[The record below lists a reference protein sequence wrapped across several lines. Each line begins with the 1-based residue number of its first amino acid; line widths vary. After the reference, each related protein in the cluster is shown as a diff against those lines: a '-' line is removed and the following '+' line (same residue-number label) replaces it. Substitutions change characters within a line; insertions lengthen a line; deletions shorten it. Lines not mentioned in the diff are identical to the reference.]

1 VAIFLSQFRLW
12 NGQQPVVRLRR
23 YTLIIH
29 ERLGA
34 GVYKTPAPAPD
45 PFLQKDSRRMNKQS
59 PLADVD
65 PKDIHQPEVEL
76 LRLYGGHTL
85 SFFGLAPKNRHFLA
99 PGGTGLVNYQL
110 MRKVAVV
117 LGDPVCAPEARE
129 QTTRS
134 FLDFCALHRW
144 RVAFYQTS
152 PERLAVYRSLRLRTF
167 KMGEEAILY
176 PQTFTLQGS
185 ALANVRT
192 SCRRAEREGVRIQ
205 WYEGVPPLE
214 GMQHIEDISKAWLGQ
229 KAGKQATERGFGMGR
244 VDELTE
250 SAERAEMIAAVSTP
264 APVLPRATP
273 RLLTAVATMDTGQ
286 PCAFVT
292 FTPIYGCLASEAT
305 VAGRPSEMQGWGW
318 TLDLMRRGRNA
329 PPGVMELL
337 LVRAMERFCLGGAH
351 RVSLGLVALADSRRE
366 MTVAGQALASFVTDR
381 MALLGPSRTLFAFKQ
396 KFDPCWESRYLVAS
410 SRLAFPKIAL
420 AVLRL
425 RHYSGSGLV
434 RLLTRWFT
442 RLTDDSLSSSKER
455 G

>member
-1 VAIFLSQFRLW
+1 MKK
-12 NGQQPVVRLRR
+12 QPP
-23 YTLIIH
+23 I
-29 ERLGA
+29 
-34 GVYKTPAPAPD
+34 
-45 PFLQKDSRRMNKQS
+45 
-59 PLADVD
+59 ADVD
-65 PKDIHQPEVEL
+65 PKDIHQPEAEL

-85 SFFGLAPKNRHFLA
+85 SFFGLAPKQRHFLA

-110 MRKVAVV
+110 TRKVAVV

-144 RVAFYQTS
+144 RVAFYQAS
-152 PERLAVYRSLRLRTF
+152 PERLAVYRSLRLRAF

-214 GMQHIEDISKAWLGQ
+214 GMQHLEDISRVWLDQ

-250 SAERAEMIAAVSTP
+250 SAERAEMIAAISTP
-264 APVLPRATP
+264 APVLPLAAP
-273 RLLTAVATMDTGQ
+273 RLLTAVAKMGTGQ

-292 FTPIYGCLASEAT
+292 FTPIYGCLASEAM
-305 VAGRPSEMQGWGW
+305 VPGRQSEMQGWGW
-318 TLDLMRRGRNA
+318 TLDLMRRVRNA

-337 LVRAMERFCLGGAH
+337 LVRAMERFRLCGAH
-351 RVSLGLVALADSRRE
+351 RVSLGLVALADSRQE
-366 MTVAGQALASFVTDR
+366 MTVAGRALASFVTDR
-381 MALLGPSRTLFAFKQ
+381 MALLRSSRTLFAFKQ
-396 KFDPCWESRYLVAS
+396 KFDPCWESRYLVANTTLGLPNIVRAALQLRNS
-410 SRLAFPKIAL
+410 S
-420 AVLRL
+420 
-425 RHYSGSGLV
+425 GDGQ
-434 RLLTRWFT
+434 
-442 RLTDDSLSSSKER
+442 D
-455 G
+455 

>member
-1 VAIFLSQFRLW
+1 
-12 NGQQPVVRLRR
+12 
-23 YTLIIH
+23 
-29 ERLGA
+29 
-34 GVYKTPAPAPD
+34 
-45 PFLQKDSRRMNKQS
+45 MNKQP

-65 PKDIHQPEVEL
+65 PKDINQPEAEL
-76 LRLYGGHTL
+76 LRLYGDHTL
-85 SFFGLAPKNRHFLA
+85 SFFGLAPKQRHFLA

-144 RVAFYQTS
+144 RVAFYQAS
-152 PERLAVYRSLRLRTF
+152 PERLAAYRSLRLRTF

-214 GMQHIEDISKAWLGQ
+214 GMQHIEDISRAWLGQ

-264 APVLPRATP
+264 DPVLPRATP

-305 VAGRPSEMQGWGW
+305 MAGRPSEMQGWGW
-318 TLDLMRRGRNA
+318 TLDLMRRVRNA

-337 LVRAMERFCLGGAH
+337 LVRAMERFRLGGAH

-366 MTVAGQALASFVTDR
+366 MTVAGRALASFVTDR
-381 MALLGPSRTLFAFKQ
+381 MAPLGPSRTLFAFKQ
-396 KFDPCWESRYLVAS
+396 KFDPCWESRYLVANTTLGLPNIVRAALQLRNS
-410 SRLAFPKIAL
+410 S
-420 AVLRL
+420 
-425 RHYSGSGLV
+425 GEGQ
-434 RLLTRWFT
+434 
-442 RLTDDSLSSSKER
+442 D
-455 G
+455 